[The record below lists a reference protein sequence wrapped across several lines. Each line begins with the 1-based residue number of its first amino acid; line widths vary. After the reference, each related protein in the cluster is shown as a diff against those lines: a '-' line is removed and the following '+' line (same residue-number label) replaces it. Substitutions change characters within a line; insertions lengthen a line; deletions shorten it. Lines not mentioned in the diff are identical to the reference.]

1 MASDV
6 IKIEVNEKSVELKV
20 SITKL
25 ILNGFLSGLA
35 WGFGSV
41 IGATLVVATILFLL
55 SQLDTAPIVGKFIR
69 NVIDSINNI
78 PNLR

>member
-6 IKIEVNEKSVELKV
+6 IKVEVNDKSVELKV

-41 IGATLVVATILFLL
+41 VGATLVAATIIFFL
-55 SQLDTAPIVGKFIR
+55 SQLDTAPIIGRFIKS
-69 NVIDSINNI
+69 ILDSIANA
-78 PNLR
+78 PTLR

>member
-6 IKIEVNEKSVELKV
+6 IKIEVNDKSVELKV
-20 SITKL
+20 SLTKL

-41 IGATLVVATILFLL
+41 VGATLVVATILFLL
-55 SQLDTAPIVGKFIR
+55 SQLDTAPIIGRFIKSI
-69 NVIDSINNI
+69 IDSVTNV
-78 PNLR
+78 PTLR